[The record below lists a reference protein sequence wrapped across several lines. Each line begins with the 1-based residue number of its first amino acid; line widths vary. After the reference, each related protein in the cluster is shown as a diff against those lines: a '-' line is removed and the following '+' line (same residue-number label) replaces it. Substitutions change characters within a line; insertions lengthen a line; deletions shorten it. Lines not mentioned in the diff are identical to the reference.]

1 MRTPIV
7 AGNWK
12 MNTTL
17 DEALALVG
25 ELQPEIESLSGVVR
39 VVCPPF
45 VSLAAV
51 AERLRG
57 SSVQI
62 GAQNMYAEKSGAY
75 TGEVSPLMVQGLA
88 DYVVL
93 GHSERRQYFG
103 ESDDLVNRKVRLA
116 LECGLTPIV
125 CVGENLAQNEA
136 GQTEAVVGRQVQGAL
151 AGLDAEAQLV
161 LAYEP
166 IWAIGTG
173 RAASA
178 PEANATIGVIRRAAA
193 NVLGQ
198 QAAAGLRIQYGG
210 SVTPDNFPEFIAQPE
225 IDGALVGGASLKA
238 PLFAEI
244 CRQAVAAPSG

>member
-1 MRTPIV
+1 
-7 AGNWK
+7 
-12 MNTTL
+12 
-17 DEALALVG
+17 
-25 ELQPEIESLSGVVR
+25 
-39 VVCPPF
+39 
-45 VSLAAV
+45 
-51 AERLRG
+51 
-57 SSVQI
+57 
-62 GAQNMYAEKSGAY
+62 
-75 TGEVSPLMVQGLA
+75 
-88 DYVVL
+88 
-93 GHSERRQYFG
+93 G

-178 PEANATIGVIRRAAA
+178 PQANATIGVIRRAAA

-210 SVTPDNFPEFIAQPE
+210 SVTPDNFPEFIA
-225 IDGALVGGASLKA
+225 
-238 PLFAEI
+238 
-244 CRQAVAAPSG
+244 